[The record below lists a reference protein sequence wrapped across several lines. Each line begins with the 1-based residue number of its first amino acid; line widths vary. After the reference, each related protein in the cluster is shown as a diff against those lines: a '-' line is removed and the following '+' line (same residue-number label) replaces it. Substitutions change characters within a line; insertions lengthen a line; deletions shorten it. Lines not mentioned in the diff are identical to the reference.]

1 MFFDTHA
8 HLYDKKF
15 TESPA
20 ELALKLKKA
29 DVVGVMIPSES
40 KANWDYIREMSKE
53 DIFYPG
59 YGIHPQ
65 EMDSSDESDLILLD
79 EYISKYGGICVGE
92 IGLDLYWR
100 QDNLDLQ
107 KHFFI
112 EQIKIANKYKLPISV
127 HDRDAN
133 KHVLEIIK
141 HYADPKNGIIMH
153 CFSGSEWYAN
163 EYLSIG
169 AYISLAGPV
178 TYKNAIIP
186 KKIAEIVDEDRLLI
200 ETDSPYLTPHPFR
213 GKRNDS
219 SYVRFTAASIASIR
233 GVSTEEIA
241 FKTLENAKRVFKL

>member
-8 HLYDKKF
+8 HLYDRKF
-15 TESPA
+15 KESNA
-20 ELALKLKKA
+20 ELATMLKKA

-40 KANWDYIREMSKE
+40 RANWDYIRKMSEE

-65 EMDSSDESDLILLD
+65 RMDSSSEEDLELLD
-79 EYISKYGGICVGE
+79 KYISEHGATCVGE

-100 QDNLDLQ
+100 QDNLEKQ

-112 EQIKIANKYKLPISV
+112 EQIKIANKHKLPISI

-133 KHVLEIIK
+133 KHVLEIVSK
-141 HYADPKNGIIMH
+141 YADDKNGIIMH
-153 CFSGSEWYAN
+153 CFSASEWYAK
-163 EYLSIG
+163 EYLALG

-178 TYKNAIIP
+178 TYKNAVTP
-186 KKIAEIVDEDRLLI
+186 KKIAAMVDEDRLLI

-213 GKRNDS
+213 GKRNDPS
-219 SYVRFTAASIASIR
+219 HVRFTASTIASIR
-233 GVSTEEIA
+233 GVTTEEIA
-241 FKTLENAKRVFKL
+241 IKTLENAKRVFKL